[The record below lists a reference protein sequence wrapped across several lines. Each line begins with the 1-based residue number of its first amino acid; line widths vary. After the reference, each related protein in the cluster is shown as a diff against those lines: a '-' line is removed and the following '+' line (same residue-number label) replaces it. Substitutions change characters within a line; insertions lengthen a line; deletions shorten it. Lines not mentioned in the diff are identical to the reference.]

1 MATVSAQS
9 TRSSGAAS
17 AYAQKDAV
25 AISAVGAA
33 VQTFAGRLAAV
44 RAGHGKDGVRPM
56 HQRDEAG
63 RLVRDED
70 GKPVAAT
77 DSSGRTVYESKYV
90 QAYSLVESFGRDELD
105 PDDPESWQVA
115 QRCGRALAEEVAA
128 GHPAL
133 VATETNGRTG
143 HVHNHIII
151 GAVHPQTGRSLD
163 SNVVTHSR
171 LAITHDR
178 VLEEVGFEQREDMR
192 EIVAAAKR
200 DVAQQRQAV
209 RDEAGFDELTA
220 SQQQRRLTAAE
231 NRVRLDSRDER
242 TPAQVREE
250 RRQREFE
257 LHKLSMQ
264 DREAAAGLGVAAPRQ
279 RFSEIELEARVE
291 DALSDPRATT
301 WDQLDEVGRG
311 HGVTIQRRGKD
322 VSYAMMLTDDD
333 GELAEPSRSHRR
345 RGSRLG
351 EGFRVEDVEATLQRN
366 AELQRQHRAPT
377 EEPDDARTA
386 EESRSVEEMVAEIR
400 AEIDDQ
406 RQQWEQSRRMET
418 EPVADQP
425 PVEGR
430 GDGTPVTAV
439 PAEPEPETE
448 PGPVFRSRLRGV
460 KAASRGSRTEQRID
474 TVAELEEGY
483 RDRDA
488 DAEFEQRL
496 SAVGAGERFLRDY
509 GEHLSPQLHELL
521 SRRMQARGIK
531 DSQFGT
537 ELHGRMSQRIAE
549 ADYQGALDLHADQLH
564 SRTQAGDD
572 AAGRPADSR
581 PESAEPAATRPHP
594 ARQVGVLSSEQAA
607 DAELIAVIHR
617 QKADGSALVDFQLA
631 ADDPA
636 AAGQQG
642 LHLRVRHHERDDG
655 TVSRDIGHRLDGEH
669 YKDLRAAAGENVV
682 EVDGREVIAF
692 RGDVRRDLRG
702 GGYTVDASQARPSQR
717 EHLGSEVLAVQRAAE
732 RRARDAAEK
741 GSEHRRPLSERARAS
756 DRFSEQVR
764 HAEQQDRGIEL
775 GG

>member
-33 VQTFAGRLAAV
+33 VQTFAGRLAAI

-77 DSSGRTVYESKYV
+77 DGNGRTVYESKYV

-151 GAVHPQTGRSLD
+151 GAIHPQTGRSLD

-301 WDQLDEVGRG
+301 WDQLDEIGRG

-322 VSYAMMLTDDD
+322 VSYGMMLADDD
-333 GELAEPSRSHRR
+333 GELAEPSRAHRR

-366 AELQRQHRAPT
+366 AERRQHRAPG
-377 EEPDDARTA
+377 EELGEAGTA

-406 RQQWEQSRRMET
+406 RQQWEQSRRMKT
-418 EPVADQP
+418 ESVADQP
-425 PVEGR
+425 PAEGSA
-430 GDGTPVTAV
+430 GTPVTAV
-439 PAEPEPETE
+439 PTEPEPEPE
-448 PGPVFRSRLRGV
+448 PVFRSRLRGV
-460 KAASRGSRTEQRID
+460 EAASRGSRTQQRID
-474 TVAELEEGY
+474 TVAELEEDY

-531 DSQFGT
+531 DAQLGT
-537 ELHGRMSQRIAE
+537 ELHGRMTERIAE

-564 SRTQAGDD
+564 SRAQAGDD
-572 AAGRPADSR
+572 AADRPAGSGPR
-581 PESAEPAATRPHP
+581 LESAEPAATRPHP

-607 DAELIAVIHR
+607 DAELIAVVHR

-636 AAGQQG
+636 AADQQG

-669 YKDLRAAAGENVV
+669 YQGLRAAAGENVV
-682 EVDGREVIAF
+682 EAGGREVMAF

-702 GGYTVDASQARPSQR
+702 GGYTVDASQVSPSQR
-717 EHLGSEVLAVQRAAE
+717 EHLGSEVLTVQRASE
-732 RRARDAAEK
+732 RRARDAADER
-741 GSEHRRPLSERARAS
+741 SQHRRPLSERARAS